1 MSNGRVDINKNAD
14 ASLYALFERGNG
26 KSQFAREA
34 IINVHPTTQL
44 NDLYFSDK
52 NIRILQLGIRNMIA
66 NLSQGEFQIGD
77 QSEVEL
83 QVIMR
88 AMYLSNAK
96 HLQYDIIGQVR
107 ELNKQVIDYCVPRIM
122 EEIRMFK
129 YYKKDVSQLP
139 MPMARG
145 EFSSS
150 KGMKVLESR
159 EF

>member
-1 MSNGRVDINKNAD
+1 MNGRVDISENAD

-26 KSQFAREA
+26 KSQFSREA

-52 NIRILQLGIRNMIA
+52 NIRILQLGIRNMVA
-66 NLSQGEFQIGD
+66 NLSQGEFQIGN

-83 QVIMR
+83 QVVMR
-88 AMYLSNAK
+88 AIYLSNAK
-96 HLQYDIIGQVR
+96 HLPYDVVGQVR

>member
-1 MSNGRVDINKNAD
+1 MNGRVDISQNAD

-26 KSQFAREA
+26 KSQFSREA

-44 NDLYFSDK
+44 NDLYFSDQ

-66 NLSQGEFQIGD
+66 NLSQGEFQIGN

-88 AMYLSNAK
+88 AIYLSNAK
-96 HLQYDIIGQVR
+96 HLPYDIVGQVR

>member
-1 MSNGRVDINKNAD
+1 MNGRVDISQNAD

-26 KSQFAREA
+26 KSQFSREA

-52 NIRILQLGIRNMIA
+52 NIRILQLGIRNMVA

-88 AMYLSNAK
+88 AIYLSNAK
-96 HLQYDIIGQVR
+96 HLPYDVIGQVR
-107 ELNKQVIDYCVPRIM
+107 ELNGQVIDYCVPRIM

>member
-1 MSNGRVDINKNAD
+1 MNGRIDISENAD

-26 KSQFAREA
+26 KSQFSREA

-44 NDLYFSDK
+44 NDLFFSDK
-52 NIRILQLGIRNMIA
+52 NIRILQLGIRNMVA
-66 NLSQGEFQIGD
+66 NLSQGEFQIGN

-83 QVIMR
+83 QVVMR
-88 AMYLSNAK
+88 AIYLSHAK
-96 HLQYDIIGQVR
+96 HLPYDVVGQVR

>member
-1 MSNGRVDINKNAD
+1 MNGRVDISQNAD

-26 KSQFAREA
+26 KSQFSREA

-44 NDLYFSDK
+44 NDLYFSDE
-52 NIRILQLGIRNMIA
+52 NIRILQLGIRNMVA
-66 NLSQGEFQIGD
+66 NLSQGEFQIGN

-88 AMYLSNAK
+88 AIYLSNAK
-96 HLQYDIIGQVR
+96 HLPYDIVGQVR
-107 ELNKQVIDYCVPRIM
+107 ELNKEVIDYCVPRIM